1 MHIIVKMISVVN
13 FNLHLK
19 IFKIIFANYESD
31 VQIIHI
37 YYLKKVVI
45 VIQEYSSHLGI

>member
-1 MHIIVKMISVVN
+1 MVN

-19 IFKIIFANYESD
+19 IFKIIFANCESD
-31 VQIIHI
+31 VQIIDI
-37 YYLKKVVI
+37 YYLKEIVI